1 MAKETIQKGEEMFKK
16 LISLITFVP
25 KTIFEASQECTD
37 FLNKVLIK
45 ADGNVTVDNVEKVFV
60 DLVCL
65 ALSTQGISISDLQ
78 KDKVKSITVQALDKA
93 NPKIRKALNWY
104 SNIGE

>member
-1 MAKETIQKGEEMFKK
+1 MNIFKK
-16 LISLITFVP
+16 IISAITFVP
-25 KTIFEASQECTD
+25 KTIFEASQECAD

-45 ADGNVTVDNVEKVFV
+45 ADGNIAVDNAEKVMV

-93 NPKIRKALNWY
+93 NPKIRKALKWY
-104 SNIGE
+104 SNIGD